1 MATEW
6 KTVRSDTRPVL
17 IDSAT
22 SPSCVYLRKNI
33 EEVEVTNMDGTKRK
47 EFNYLEQELTPAEY
61 AAKVANDNAA
71 KIDYIVMMADID
83 TSEVA

>member
-6 KTVRSDTRPVL
+6 KTVRADTRPEL
-17 IDSAT
+17 IDTTT
-22 SPSCVYLRKNI
+22 SQSCVYLRKDI
-33 EEVEVTNMDGTKRK
+33 KEVEVIDMDGTARK

-61 AAKVANDNAA
+61 AAKVANDNSA
-71 KIDYIVMMADID
+71 KIDYIAMMADID

>member
-1 MATEW
+1 
-6 KTVRSDTRPVL
+6 
-17 IDSAT
+17 
-22 SPSCVYLRKNI
+22 
-33 EEVEVTNMDGTKRK
+33 MDGTKRK

-71 KIDYIVMMADID
+71 KIDYIAMMADID